1 MKKEKNDHEIFVMVR
16 EMAGTY
22 YNETEKKD
30 LQKPVKS
37 NSVLLQVILKSKHMM
52 SSLYFII
59 IIIIILLLLLLL
71 LLLVRRYLKFCARCD
86 TLSRGFSRQSLENQ
100 KPNKVNK
107 G

>member
-22 YNETEKKD
+22 YNETDEKD

-59 IIIIILLLLLLL
+59 IIIILLL